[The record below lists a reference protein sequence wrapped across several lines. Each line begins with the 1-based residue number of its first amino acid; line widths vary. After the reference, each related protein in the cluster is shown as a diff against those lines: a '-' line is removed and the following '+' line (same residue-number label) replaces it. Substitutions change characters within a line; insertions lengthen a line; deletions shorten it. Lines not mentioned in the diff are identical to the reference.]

1 MKTMNGS
8 LIRTTVALYLA
19 GSLAM
24 GLPAFAQSQAQQQ
37 SQAQTQQ
44 SQTQS
49 QPSQAAAAPQSTTPR
64 SFSNLFKGPDYSH
77 GKRMFPNLFSVYSP
91 MRIPPPDLTN
101 APTLGSM
108 IHDGKL
114 ELTIDDAIGLALAN
128 NLDIQV
134 QRFQPWFGET
144 DLLRTEGG
152 GTPQGQFTFGSGGGG
167 AFDPVLFSTVSISDA
182 TTPVN
187 NPFTTG
193 VGASGIAAFQSHQS
207 QFNSGYAQAFHTG
220 TSLTMQWNNT
230 RSSSSATANLFN
242 PSVSSSLAVS
252 ISQPLLR
259 GFGILPNT
267 RFIIEAKN
275 EVKEDKLTFEEQVIT
290 SVTSVQNQYWA
301 LVGARENVAVQQSA
315 LATAQKLYQDNQR
328 QLQIGTMAPLDVL
341 TAQSEVAA
349 DNQSLIVAQTNQLQQ
364 QTLLMNLISK
374 NSMDPSL
381 RDVEIIPT
389 TTADNIP
396 PVPTIAVDD
405 AVKEAWQKRPEL
417 KFDEL
422 GLNTAGIEVRATRNE
437 LLPSLSLTGTYTSA
451 GLGGN
456 SILSTRVPSAFGA
469 NVNEPICGAGSTATN
484 CLATGEFGSTA
495 TAFNTTTTLTPG
507 GLSDSLDQ
515 AFHGRFPT
523 YSASLSFNLPI
534 RNRSAQADN
543 ARAQLTQRQLQTMY
557 QRDQNTIAVAV
568 HNALISIQQGQGQVA
583 AATTATQLAQ
593 QTLDDEQKR
602 YQLGASTSYLVIQ
615 RSRDLTAAKFNELQ
629 ARINLEIALVN
640 FNLAMGRTLDTNNI
654 SLSAANQN
662 PKILSDPLIPGTIDG
677 DLVGSTPAL
686 HQ

>member
-1 MKTMNGS
+1 MKTMNAS
-8 LIRTTVALYLA
+8 LIRSAVALYLA

-49 QPSQAAAAPQSTTPR
+49 QPAQNAAAPQTAAPR
-64 SFSNLFKGPDYSH
+64 SFPNLFQGPDYSH

-101 APTLGSM
+101 SPTLASM

-114 ELTIDDAIGLALAN
+114 QLAIEDAIGLALAN
-128 NLDIQV
+128 DLDIQV

-167 AFDPVLFSTVSISDA
+167 AFDPVLFSSLNISDA
-182 TTPVN
+182 VTPVA
-187 NPFTTG
+187 NPFTSG
-193 VGASGIAAFQSHQS
+193 VGSSGVGSAQSHSDQYSFGYS
-207 QFNSGYAQAFHTG
+207 QLLHTG
-220 TSLTMQWNNT
+220 TSFTAQFQNI
-230 RSSSSATANLFN
+230 RASSNATANFFN
-242 PSVSSSLAVS
+242 PSLQNSLS
-252 ISQPLLR
+252 INLSQPLLR
-259 GFGILPNT
+259 GFGILPTT

-275 EVKEDKLTFEEQVIT
+275 EVKQNKLTFEQQVIT
-290 SVTSVQNQYWA
+290 TVTAVQNQYWA
-301 LVGARENVAVQQSA
+301 YVGARENVAVQQSA
-315 LATAQKLYQDNQR
+315 LATAQKLYSDNQR

-349 DNQSLIVAQTNQLQQ
+349 DNQQLIFAQTNELQQ
-364 QTLLMNLISK
+364 QTVLMNLISK
-374 NSMDPSL
+374 NSMDTTL
-381 RDVEIIPT
+381 QGVEIIPT

-396 PVPTIAVDD
+396 PVPTIAVPD
-405 AVKEAWQKRPEL
+405 AVKEAWSKRPEL
-417 KFDEL
+417 QFDEL
-422 GLNTAGIEVRATRNE
+422 GLNTAGIEVKATRNE
-437 LLPSLSLTGTYTSA
+437 LLPSLTLSGTYQSTSLAGVLTTSASTPTGAFTTGATIVDSTGTPVA
-451 GLGGN
+451 
-456 SILSTRVPSAFGA
+456 PSQFVGIP
-469 NVNEPICGAGSTATN
+469 VV
-484 CLATGEFGSTA
+484 
-495 TAFNTTTTLTPG
+495 TTTTTRTAT
-507 GLSDSLDQ
+507 GLGDNYDTI
-515 AFHGRFPT
+515 FHNKFPT
-523 YSASLSFNLPI
+523 YAASLSFSLPL

-568 HNALISIQQGQGQVA
+568 HNALIAIQQGQSQVA

-602 YQLGASTSYLVIQ
+602 YQLGASTSYQVIL
-615 RSRDLTAAKFNELQ
+615 RSRDLTTAKFNELQ

-640 FNLAMGRTLDTNNI
+640 FNQAMGRSLDANNI
-654 SLSAANQN
+654 TLSAGNQN
-662 PKILSDPLIPGTIDG
+662 PRIFSDPLIPGTIDG
-677 DLVGSTPAL
+677 ELAGSTPAL

>member
-1 MKTMNGS
+1 MNAS
-8 LIRTTVALYLA
+8 LIRSAVALYLA

-49 QPSQAAAAPQSTTPR
+49 QPAQNAAAPQTAAPR
-64 SFSNLFKGPDYSH
+64 SFPNLFQGPDYSH

-101 APTLGSM
+101 SPTLASM

-114 ELTIDDAIGLALAN
+114 QLSIEDAIGLALSN
-128 NLDIQV
+128 DLDIQV

-167 AFDPVLFSTVSISDA
+167 AFDPVLFSSMNISDA
-182 TTPVN
+182 VTPVA
-187 NPFTTG
+187 NPFTSG
-193 VGASGIAAFQSHQS
+193 VGSSGVGSAQSHSDQYNFGYS
-207 QFNSGYAQAFHTG
+207 QLLHTG
-220 TSLTMQWNNT
+220 TSLTAQFQNIRT
-230 RSSSSATANLFN
+230 SSSATANFFN
-242 PSVSSSLAVS
+242 PSLQNSLS
-252 ISQPLLR
+252 INLSQPLLR
-259 GFGILPNT
+259 GFGLLPNT

-275 EVKEDKLTFEEQVIT
+275 EVKQNKLTFEEQVIT
-290 SVTSVQNQYWA
+290 TVTAVQNQYWA
-301 LVGARENVAVQQSA
+301 YVGARENVAVQQSA
-315 LATAQKLYQDNQR
+315 LATAQKLYSDNQR

-349 DNQSLIVAQTNQLQQ
+349 DNQQLIFAQTNELQQ
-364 QTLLMNLISK
+364 QTVLMNLISK
-374 NSMDPSL
+374 NSMDTSL
-381 RDVEIIPT
+381 QDVEIIPT

-396 PVPTIAVDD
+396 PVPTIAVPD
-405 AVKEAWQKRPEL
+405 AVKEAWSKRPEL

-422 GLNTAGIEVRATRNE
+422 GLNTAGIEIRATRNE
-437 LLPSLSLTGTYTSA
+437 LLPSLSLSGTYQSTSLA
-451 GLGGN
+451 GVLTTSTPTIIGFSPDPNAPVLLSGTQVPNEFVGTPVFGAPTITKTATGLGDN
-456 SILSTRVPSAFGA
+456 YDTI
-469 NVNEPICGAGSTATN
+469 
-484 CLATGEFGSTA
+484 
-495 TAFNTTTTLTPG
+495 
-507 GLSDSLDQ
+507 
-515 AFHGRFPT
+515 FHNKFPT
-523 YSASLSFNLPI
+523 YAASLSFSLPL

-543 ARAQLTQRQLQTMY
+543 ARAQLNQRQLQTMY

-568 HNALISIQQGQGQVA
+568 HNALIAIQQGQSQVA

-602 YQLGASTSYLVIQ
+602 YQLGASTSYQVIL
-615 RSRDLTAAKFNELQ
+615 RSRDLTTAKFNELQ

-640 FNLAMGRTLDTNNI
+640 FNQAMGRSLDANNI
-654 SLSAANQN
+654 TLSAGNQN
-662 PKILSDPLIPGTIDG
+662 PRIFSDPLIPGTIDG
-677 DLVGSTPAL
+677 ELAGSTPAL

>member
-1 MKTMNGS
+1 MNAS
-8 LIRTTVALYLA
+8 LIRSAVALYLA

-49 QPSQAAAAPQSTTPR
+49 QPAQNAAAPQTAAPR
-64 SFSNLFKGPDYSH
+64 SFPNLFQGPDYSH

-101 APTLGSM
+101 SPTLASM

-114 ELTIDDAIGLALAN
+114 QLAIEDAIGLALAN
-128 NLDIQV
+128 DLDIQV

-167 AFDPVLFSTVSISDA
+167 AFDPVLFSSMNISDS
-182 TTPVN
+182 TIPVA
-187 NPFTTG
+187 NPFTSG
-193 VGASGIAAFQSHQS
+193 VGSSGVSAAQSHSDQYSFGYS
-207 QFNSGYAQAFHTG
+207 QLLHTG
-220 TSLTMQWNNT
+220 TSLTAQFQNI
-230 RSSSSATANLFN
+230 RASSNATANFFN
-242 PSVSSSLAVS
+242 PSLQNSLS
-252 ISQPLLR
+252 INLSQPLLR
-259 GFGILPNT
+259 GFGLLPNT

-275 EVKEDKLTFEEQVIT
+275 EVKQDKLTFEQQVIT
-290 SVTSVQNQYWA
+290 TVTAVQNQYWA
-301 LVGARENVAVQQSA
+301 YVGARENVAVQQSA
-315 LATAQKLYQDNQR
+315 LATAQKLYSDNQR

-349 DNQSLIVAQTNQLQQ
+349 DNQQLIFAQTNELQQ
-364 QTLLMNLISK
+364 QTVLMNLISK
-374 NSMDPSL
+374 NSMDTTL
-381 RDVEIIPT
+381 QGVEIIPT

-396 PVPTIAVDD
+396 PVPTIAVPD
-405 AVKEAWQKRPEL
+405 AVKEAWSKRPEL
-417 KFDEL
+417 QFDEL
-422 GLNTAGIEVRATRNE
+422 GLNTAGIEVKATRNE
-437 LLPSLSLTGTYTSA
+437 LLPSLTLSGTYQSTSLAGVLTTSTSTPTGAFTTGATIVDSTGTPVA
-451 GLGGN
+451 
-456 SILSTRVPSAFGA
+456 PSQFVGIP
-469 NVNEPICGAGSTATN
+469 VV
-484 CLATGEFGSTA
+484 
-495 TAFNTTTTLTPG
+495 TTTTTRTAT
-507 GLSDSLDQ
+507 GLGDNYDTI
-515 AFHGRFPT
+515 FHNKFPT
-523 YSASLSFNLPI
+523 YAASLSFSLPL

-543 ARAQLTQRQLQTMY
+543 ARAQLNQRQLQTMY

-568 HNALISIQQGQGQVA
+568 HNALIAIQQGQSQVA

-602 YQLGASTSYLVIQ
+602 YQLGASTSYQVIL
-615 RSRDLTAAKFNELQ
+615 RSRDLTTAKFNELQ

-640 FNLAMGRTLDTNNI
+640 FNQAMGRSLDANNI
-654 SLSAANQN
+654 TLSAGIQN
-662 PKILSDPLIPGTIDG
+662 PRIFSDPLIPGTIDG
-677 DLVGSTPAL
+677 ELAGSTPAL